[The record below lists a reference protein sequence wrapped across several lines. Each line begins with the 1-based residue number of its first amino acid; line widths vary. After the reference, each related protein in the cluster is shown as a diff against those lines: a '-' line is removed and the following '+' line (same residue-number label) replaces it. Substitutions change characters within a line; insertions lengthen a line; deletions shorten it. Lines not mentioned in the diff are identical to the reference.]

1 MNNAHFKH
9 FLRGMCGIVVL
20 FRIIVQR
27 RCPLPPGARSGVFK
41 SLLQYLRSIGTKF
54 KQCLCSICYQI
65 GAVFVTRSVEYLSK
79 DLQSISRREMSIGV
93 AEEVHQVRCETETP
107 SVVMPTCL
115 PISLSYQIFLLMF
128 CWTQVPQNILSIFP
142 ISQYLYLIKYFF
154 FMFLWTQVPINILSI
169 FSGQPASQYL
179 YLIKYFF
186 LIFF

>member
-1 MNNAHFKH
+1 
-9 FLRGMCGIVVL
+9 
-20 FRIIVQR
+20 
-27 RCPLPPGARSGVFK
+27 
-41 SLLQYLRSIGTKF
+41 
-54 KQCLCSICYQI
+54 
-65 GAVFVTRSVEYLSK
+65 
-79 DLQSISRREMSIGV
+79 MSIGV

-186 LIFF
+186 FMFCWTQAPINILCIFSMPCQPACHWAQYLYLITYFSSFFVIHIG